1 MRKSFSG
8 LDLGARGK
16 IFLISVLFILLFI
29 IIKTGPVLSWGP
41 GNNYRNYSVRTTVD
55 VTNAYPEV
63 LNVSCNNGAAITLNA
78 GTTKT
83 INCTVQIRDYN
94 GGGDINYVN
103 ATFYYFLNASSD
115 PLDNNTNYM
124 NASCTNITADGYY
137 TNWSC
142 SFDAWYYALNG
153 TWRAN
158 VTANDT
164 YGAKDN
170 DYGNFSIA
178 SLLALNAT
186 PVIDFGSMAVT
197 DTSVTSVQANI
208 TNLGNRPI
216 NVSVYGF
223 GGDSEATGANLAML
237 CQIRNISLPNER
249 YSTDSGAVYA
259 AMTPI
264 TAAPV
269 TIPDLTVAKQT
280 LADTYIVNSTYWTL
294 HVNLTTNPFGEC
306 NGTVV
311 FSAISP

>member
-8 LDLGARGK
+8 LGFSAKWK
-16 IFLISVLFILLFI
+16 IFLISTLFILLFI

-41 GNNYRNYSVRTTVD
+41 GNNYRNYSVRTTVN
-55 VTNAYPEV
+55 VTNAYPEI
-63 LNVSCNNGAAITLNA
+63 LNVSCGGVAITLNA

-115 PLDNNTNYM
+115 PLNNNTNYA
-124 NASCTNITADGYY
+124 NASCTNITANGYY

-153 TWRAN
+153 TWKAN

-164 YGAKDN
+164 YSAKDN

-178 SLLALNAT
+178 ALLALNAT
-186 PVIDFGSMAVT
+186 PIIDFGDMAVT
-197 DTSVTSVQANI
+197 DTSATSVQANV
-208 TNLGNRPI
+208 TNFGNVPI

-223 GGDSEATGANLAML
+223 GGDTELTGAGTAML

-249 YSTDSGAVYA
+249 YSLDSGAVYA
-259 AMTPI
+259 DMTPI
-264 TAAPV
+264 TGALVP
-269 TIPDLTVAKQT
+269 IPALTVQKQT
-280 LADTYIVNSTYWTL
+280 LPGTYIINSTYWTL

-311 FSAISP
+311 FAAISP